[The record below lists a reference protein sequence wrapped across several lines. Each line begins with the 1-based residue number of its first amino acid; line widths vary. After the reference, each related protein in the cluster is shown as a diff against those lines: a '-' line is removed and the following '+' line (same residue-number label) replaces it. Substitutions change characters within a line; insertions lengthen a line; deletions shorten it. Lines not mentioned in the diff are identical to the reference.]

1 MERRRCKGCGRYFV
15 PSARVGDRQAY
26 CGRPSC
32 QRTRK
37 RRWTR
42 EKLRSDEAY
51 RLNHV
56 RAQKSWR
63 ERNPGYWK
71 RYRAEHPAYTERNR
85 QGQKQRNRRPRAQ
98 QGSPFAT
105 VANRDAIQGEKAVIS
120 GRYKLTRV
128 EGSGVA
134 KMDEILVEIRSLSIG
149 SSSPGGD
156 CKVMT
161 R

>member
-1 MERRRCKGCGRYFV
+1 MERRRCKGCGRLFV

-26 CGRPSC
+26 CGRKEC
-32 QRTRK
+32 QRIRK

-42 EKLRSDEAY
+42 EKLGRDEAY
-51 RLNHV
+51 RLNHA

-71 RYRAEHPAYTERNR
+71 RYRGKHPAYTERNR
-85 QGQKQRNRRPRAQ
+85 QAQKLRNRRRRAQ
-98 QGSPFAT
+98 EGVPVAT
-105 VANRDAIQGEKAVIS
+105 VANRDEIRGETVAIS
-120 GRYKLTRV
+120 GRYKLTPV
-128 EGSGVA
+128 GDPGIA
-134 KMDEILVEIRSLSIG
+134 KMDEIMVEIRFVSDG
-149 SSSPGGD
+149 YGSPGTD